1 VVQKSEKLIMSILVS
16 VIVTCYNQQ
25 ECIRSTLK
33 SVSNQ
38 TYANLECIIVD
49 DGSTDQSAK
58 VIKEFIAN
66 DTRFRYHFQNNQG
79 VSIARNNGFA
89 LAKGEFIN
97 FLDGDDTFLPE
108 KLEKQLQVF
117 KNHPEVAICIC
128 DHRYYYEGK
137 KTYAYY
143 QFEEIQQK
151 PLQQLLFGWHNGV
164 AFPPHAPLYKRSL
177 WDNNEN
183 PFPEDYQFR
192 CEDWVFNVLV
202 ALKEHRY
209 YWLNQ
214 VLCNYHMS
222 QANYTA
228 ETKKLAKA
236 SIRAAYYLNPLIPE
250 NYQENFIEET
260 LNIAFN
266 LVLENEK
273 PKILKASGNWRL
285 GNALTRPFF
294 KLLKYIR
301 K

>member
-1 VVQKSEKLIMSILVS
+1 MKSRISI
-16 VIVTCYNQQ
+16 IVTCFNQAH
-25 ECIRSTLK
+25 CIAKTLE
-33 SVSNQ
+33 SVATQ
-38 TYANLECIIVD
+38 TYNNWECIIVD
-49 DGSTDQSAK
+49 DGSTDTSQEK
-58 VIKEFIAN
+58 IQGFIE
-66 DTRFRYHFQNNQG
+66 DDERFRYIYQENAG
-79 VSIARNNGFA
+79 VSQARNTGFA
-89 LAKGEFIN
+89 LAKGDYIN
-97 FLDGDDTFLPE
+97 FLDGDDTFLPD
-108 KLEKQLQVF
+108 KLEKQLIVF
-117 KNHPEVAICIC
+117 HKHADVDICIC
-128 DHRYYYEGK
+128 DHQYYDELK

-143 QFEEIQQK
+143 KFESIQAK
-151 PLQQLLFGWHNGV
+151 PLKQLLFGWHNGV
-164 AFPPHAPLYKRSL
+164 AFPLHAVLYRRDIWYK
-177 WDNNEN
+177 DEK
-183 PFPEDYQFR
+183 PFPEDYPHR

-202 ALKEHRY
+202 ALKGHRY

-260 LNIAFN
+260 LNNAFN

-285 GNALTRPFF
+285 GNTLTRPFF